1 VPYRLAFT
9 RIYPLSDLGDRS
21 LEHAFSL
28 DDRGALSIDLDS
40 GQETLPIVTDPGRK
54 PYPPSTLVIA
64 GDTPD
69 QVMTRDGRFAV
80 RILTRPFGSKQE
92 YWLQHTDEW
101 ASRSY
106 RVRLSAEVHPDA
118 HRRPRI
124 ALAPRADLFV
134 ADDDGTVRLYG
145 VRHFMTAGVFQVAH
159 TSTDNQIVALAVS
172 STGTLLAGL
181 SRWKDIVLYN
191 VPERK
196 LDFVRQIHDQVGW
209 YRREPGLILLAGDGE
224 AIITVGVGQDVEADP
239 GMPPVLSV
247 NGFQFI
253 PLPEHE

>member
-9 RIYPLSDLGDRS
+9 RIFLLSDLGDRS
-21 LEHAFSL
+21 LEHAFTL
-28 DDRGALSIDLDS
+28 DERGALNINLDS
-40 GQETLPIVTDPGRK
+40 SQEILPVVTDHSRLPS
-54 PYPPSTLVIA
+54 PPSTLVIS

-69 QVMTRDGRFAV
+69 QVITRDGRFSV
-80 RILTRPFGSKQE
+80 RILTRPFGNKQE

-106 RVRLSAEVHPDA
+106 RVRLSAEVRADD
-118 HRRPRI
+118 RQRPRI
-124 ALAPRADLFV
+124 ALAPGADLFI

-145 VRHFMTAGVFQVAH
+145 MRHFMTLGAFQVAH
-159 TSTDNQIVALAVS
+159 SSTDNQIVALAIS
-172 STGTLLAGL
+172 SAGTLLAGL

-209 YRREPGLILLAGDGE
+209 YDRGPGLIMLAGDGE
-224 AIITVGVGQDVEADP
+224 AIVTVGVGQDIEAAHDA
-239 GMPPVLSV
+239 PPVLSV